1 MFEKV
6 GKMKSKDN
14 ICLDNTK
21 LITKKA
27 TYKVRG
33 EPIEIEETIRIDKE
47 TGREIFDEEIENKNL
62 DVLYNK
68 YRSKYA
74 LLLPE
79 EITEIRKMYGLSQRA
94 FSRILG
100 WGEITTHRYETGALQ
115 DQSHN
120 GTLVLLKNPENMKI
134 LAERNKDKMSQRDYK
149 KIMEKLDNI
158 LVNNIDDALE
168 ENIIK
173 KYTNEVLDE
182 YCGYTQ
188 FNYEKLVNMVLYFAQ
203 NVEKL
208 YKTKLMKFLFYSD
221 FVSFRNNTV
230 SITGLKYL
238 KNYYGPTPIRYDL
251 LLGMLSDRFITF
263 EVDFIVNSEEFIHI
277 EPIEQPCLS
286 IFSKEELETMNYVFN
301 RFKNLSSKDISELS
315 HKEKA
320 WKISEM
326 KKLISYELA
335 KDLKCA

>member
-6 GKMKSKDN
+6 EKMKSKDN
-14 ICLDNTK
+14 IRSDNTK
-21 LITKKA
+21 LITKKI
-27 TYKVRG
+27 TYEVRG
-33 EPIEIEETIRIDKE
+33 EPVETEETIRINKE
-47 TGREIFDEEIENKNL
+47 TGEEIFDEEIENKNL

-68 YRSKYA
+68 YRSKYS

-79 EITEIRKMYGLSQRA
+79 EITEIRKMYELSQRA

-134 LAERNKDKMSQRDYK
+134 LVERNKNKINQRDYK
-149 KIMEKLDNI
+149 KVMGNLDNI
-158 LVNNIDDALE
+158 LVSNIDNTLE

-173 KYTNEVLDE
+173 KYTHEVLDE

-188 FNYEKLVNMVLYFAQ
+188 FNYEKLVNMVLYFAL
-203 NVEKL
+203 NVKKL

-238 KNYYGPTPIRYDL
+238 KNYYGPTPVRYDL
-251 LLGMLSDRFITF
+251 LLGILSDKFITF
-263 EVDFIVNSEEFIHI
+263 EVDFIVNSEEFIYI
-277 EPIEQPCLS
+277 KPMEQPCLS
-286 IFSKEELETMNYVFN
+286 IFSKEELETINYVFN
-301 RFKNLSSKDISELS
+301 RFKNLSSKEISELS

-320 WKISEM
+320 WEISKT

-335 KDLKCA
+335 KDLKCE

>member
-1 MFEKV
+1 MFER
-6 GKMKSKDN
+6 GEKMKSKDN
-14 ICLDNTK
+14 IRSDNTK
-21 LITKKA
+21 LITKKI
-27 TYKVRG
+27 TYEVRG
-33 EPIEIEETIRIDKE
+33 EPIEIEETIRINKK
-47 TGREIFDEEIENKNL
+47 TGEEIFDEEIENKNL

-68 YRSKYA
+68 YRSKYS

-79 EITEIRKMYGLSQRA
+79 EITEIRGMYGLSQRA

-120 GTLVLLKNPENMKI
+120 DTLVLLKNPENMKI
-134 LAERNKDKMSQRDYK
+134 LVERNKDKINQRDYK
-149 KIMEKLDNI
+149 KIMEQLGSI
-158 LVNNIDDALE
+158 LVNNADNALE

-188 FNYEKLVNMVLYFAQ
+188 FNYEKLVNMVLYFAL
-203 NVEKL
+203 NVKKL

-221 FVSFRNNTV
+221 FVNFRNNTV

-238 KNYYGPTPIRYDL
+238 KNYYGPTPVRHDL
-251 LLGMLSDRFITF
+251 LLGILSDKFITF
-263 EVDFIVNSEEFIHI
+263 EVDFIVNFEEFIYI
-277 EPIEQPCLS
+277 EPMEQPCLS
-286 IFSKEELETMNYVFN
+286 IFSKEELETIKYVLN
-301 RFKNLSSKDISELS
+301 RFKNLSSKEISELS

-320 WKISEM
+320 WKISKTKE
-326 KKLISYELA
+326 LISYELA

>member
-1 MFEKV
+1 
-6 GKMKSKDN
+6 MKSKDN
-14 ICLDNTK
+14 IRSDNTK
-21 LITKKA
+21 LITKKT
-27 TYKVRG
+27 TYEVRG
-33 EPIEIEETIRIDKE
+33 EPVEIEETIRINKE
-47 TGREIFDEEIENKNL
+47 TGEEIFDEEIENNNL

-68 YRSKYA
+68 YRSKYS

-79 EITEIRKMYGLSQRA
+79 EITEIRRIYGLSQRA

-120 GTLVLLKNPENMKI
+120 DTLVLLKNPENMKI
-134 LAERNKDKMSQRDYK
+134 LVERNKDKINQRDYK
-149 KIMEKLDNI
+149 KIMERLGSI
-158 LVNNIDDALE
+158 LVNNADNALE

-188 FNYEKLVNMVLYFAQ
+188 FNYEKLVNMVLYFAL
-203 NVEKL
+203 NVKKL

-221 FVSFRNNTV
+221 FVNFRNNTV

-238 KNYYGPTPIRYDL
+238 KNYYGPTPVRHDL
-251 LLGMLSDRFITF
+251 LLGILSDKFITF
-263 EVDFIVNSEEFIHI
+263 EVDFIVNFEEFIYI
-277 EPIEQPCLS
+277 EPMEQPCLS
-286 IFSKEELETMNYVFN
+286 IFSKEELETIKYVLN
-301 RFKNLSSKDISELS
+301 RFKNLSSKEISELS

-320 WKISEM
+320 WKISKTKE
-326 KKLISYELA
+326 LISYELA